1 MNPSPPSPALH
12 RRDFLRGMT
21 VSTLITAAS
30 ARAASS
36 LHISTNT
43 YPWGTFA
50 RRENKPFK
58 LHSDEALAAIA
69 ACGIN
74 GYEPSV
80 SKPEEFDGLGDHLR
94 KHGLEMRSIYVG
106 STLHDEAQVA
116 KNIEQILAIG
126 RRAAELGTR
135 IIVTNPSPI
144 KWGGSQTK
152 SDEQLATQAKA
163 LDTLGTKLRTLGIT
177 LAYHNH
183 DIELRDNG
191 REYHYMLCKT
201 NPDAVKFC
209 LDVHWVYRGSGNSQ
223 PAVFDTLERY
233 GSRIVEL
240 HIRQSHDKVWREDFV
255 AQDDLDYVQLA
266 SWLGRHTIKPHLVLE
281 QCVEAKSPNTM
292 TGDKA
297 HTLST
302 TAVRQVFASL

>member
-1 MNPSPPSPALH
+1 M
-12 RRDFLRGMT
+12 RGLAS
-21 VSTLITAAS
+21 STLAAS
-30 ARAASS
+30 AVARAAPT
-36 LHISTNT
+36 LHIATNT

-50 RRENKPFK
+50 KRENKLFK

-80 SKPEEFDGLGDHLR
+80 SKPEEFDGLGDRLQ

-116 KNIEQILAIG
+116 QNIETILAIG
-126 RRAAELGTR
+126 RKAAELGTR

-152 SDEQLATQAKA
+152 TDEQLATQANA
-163 LDTLGTKLRTLGIT
+163 LNKLGTSLRALGIT

-191 REYHYMLCKT
+191 REYHHMLSKT
-201 NPDAVKFC
+201 NPEAMKFC

-223 PAVFDTLERY
+223 AAVFDTLERY

-240 HIRQSHDKVWREDFV
+240 HIRQSHDHVWREDFV
-255 AQDDLDYVQLA
+255 AQDDLDYIRLA
-266 SWLGRHTIKPHLVLE
+266 SWLESHAIKPHLVLE

-302 TAVRQVFASL
+302 QAVRRVFASS

>member
-1 MNPSPPSPALH
+1 MNLPSHSPALN
-12 RRDFLRGMT
+12 RRDFTR
-21 VSTLITAAS
+21 SLIASALVTSATAHAAS
-30 ARAASS
+30 P
-36 LHISTNT
+36 LHIATNT

-50 RRENKPFK
+50 KRENRPFK

-69 ACGIN
+69 ATGIN

-80 SKPEEFDGLGDHLR
+80 SKPEEFDGLGDRLR
-94 KHGLEMRSIYVG
+94 KHNLEMRSIYVG
-106 STLHDEAQVA
+106 STLHEESQVA
-116 KNIEQILAIG
+116 QNLEQILAIG
-126 RRAAELGTR
+126 RKAADLGTR

-152 SDEQLATQAKA
+152 SDEQLITQARA
-163 LDTLGTKLRTLGIT
+163 LDKLGSGLRSLGIT

-183 DIELRDNG
+183 DIELRDSG
-191 REYHYMLCKT
+191 REYHHMLSKT
-201 NPDAVKFC
+201 DPDAVKFC

-240 HIRQSHDKVWREDFV
+240 HIRQSHDQIWREDFI
-255 AQDDLDYVQLA
+255 AQDDLDYVRLA
-266 SWLGRHTIKPHLVLE
+266 SWLSQHSIKPHLVLE

-292 TGDKA
+292 MGDKA
-297 HTLST
+297 HTFST
-302 TAVRQVFASL
+302 TAVREVFASF